1 MSLAEGF
8 TRIALALIVAIGG
21 LFLVRL
27 WLDRVIEPINRRL
40 YKPLFDDP
48 VRGPKARRQVEM
60 TVAFSRITGAI
71 IVVSAALYV
80 LFR

>member
-1 MSLAEGF
+1 MSLTEGF
-8 TRIALALIVAIGG
+8 TRIAIALIVGVGG
-21 LFLVRL
+21 LLLVRV
-27 WLDRVIEPINRRL
+27 WIDKVIEPINRRF

-60 TVAFSRITGAI
+60 TTAFGRVTLSI
-71 IVVSAALYV
+71 IVVVSALYI